1 MAPHLPFFIILL
13 MIEDIYKTEVF
24 QPAREY
30 LLNFHDERELVIR
43 LCRDINSHS
52 KKMIFTLHRVQ
63 GDMTLELYGQLFAN
77 AKIISEKL
85 SILYNK
91 FLYNEN
97 FVQLKS
103 TISNSIEEMIEAFTF
118 AYYIM
123 NGDIL
128 PYEKFSYIIRCLI
141 LSYNYKLNL
150 FNTKLLNHALCEL
163 LFDVVGNTITE
174 EVEAPYDS
182 VEFEVDFVLPGDYL
196 MGLFDLTG
204 EIMRYSITHIVDE
217 RLKTVNPKSLENL
230 KFMKNL
236 NKHLRELFAKFP
248 NINIDRGIFSTEY
261 NYKSGSI
268 MDKKL
273 HTLQQSINKVEA
285 MICDMTIKGN
295 EAIDYEDYNTHNY

>member
-1 MAPHLPFFIILL
+1 MA
-13 MIEDIYKTEVF
+13 EDAYKTEVF

-30 LLNFHDERELVIR
+30 LLKFHDERELVIR
-43 LCRDINSHS
+43 LCRDINSYS

-63 GDMTLELYGQLFAN
+63 SEMSLELYGQLFTN
-77 AKIISEKL
+77 FKIISEKL

-103 TISNSIEEMIEAFTF
+103 TVSNSVEEMIEAFTF

-123 NGDIL
+123 NRDVL
-128 PYEKFSYIIRCLI
+128 PYDKFSYVIRCLI
-141 LSYNYKLNL
+141 LSHNYKLNL
-150 FNTKLLNHALCEL
+150 FNTKLLNYALCEL
-163 LFDVVGNTITE
+163 LFDVVKNTITD

-182 VEFEVDFVLPGDYL
+182 VEFEVDFILPGDYL

-204 EIMRYSITHIVDE
+204 EIMRYTITHIVDE
-217 RLKTVNPKSLENL
+217 RLKTVNLKSLENL

-236 NKHLRELFAKFP
+236 NKHLSELFLKFP
-248 NINIDRGIFSTEY
+248 NVNINRGVFSTDR
-261 NYKSGSI
+261 NYKAGSI

-273 HTLQQSINKVEA
+273 LTLQQSISKVET
-285 MICDMTIKGN
+285 MICDMSIKGN
-295 EAIDYEDYNTHNY
+295 EAIDYNDYNIYNY

>member
-1 MAPHLPFFIILL
+1 MA
-13 MIEDIYKTEVF
+13 EDGYKTEVF

-30 LLNFHDERELVIR
+30 LLKFHDERELVIR
-43 LCRDINSHS
+43 LCRDINSYS

-63 GDMTLELYGQLFAN
+63 NEMTLELYEQLLAN
-77 AKIISEKL
+77 LKIISEKL

-103 TISNSIEEMIEAFTF
+103 TVSNSVEEMIEAFTF

-123 NGDIL
+123 NRDVL
-128 PYEKFSYIIRCLI
+128 PYDKFSYVIRCLI

-150 FNTKLLNHALCEL
+150 FNTKLLNYALCEL
-163 LFDVVGNTITE
+163 LFDVVENTITD

-182 VEFEVDFVLPGDYL
+182 VEFEVDFILPGDYL

-204 EIMRYSITHIVDE
+204 EIMRHSITHIVDE
-217 RLKTVNPKSLENL
+217 RLKTVNLKSLENL
-230 KFMKNL
+230 TFMKNL
-236 NKHLRELFAKFP
+236 NKHLKELFLKFP
-248 NINIDRGIFSTEY
+248 NVNINRGVFSTDR
-261 NYKSGSI
+261 NYKAGSI

-273 HTLQQSINKVEA
+273 LTLQQSISKVET
-285 MICDMTIKGN
+285 MICDMSIKGN
-295 EAIDYEDYNTHNY
+295 EAVDYNDHNIYNY

>member
-1 MAPHLPFFIILL
+1 MA
-13 MIEDIYKTEVF
+13 EDGYKTEVF

-30 LLNFHDERELVIR
+30 LLKFHDERELVIR
-43 LCRDINSHS
+43 LCRDINSYS

-63 GDMTLELYGQLFAN
+63 NEMTLELYEQLLAN
-77 AKIISEKL
+77 LKIISEKL

-103 TISNSIEEMIEAFTF
+103 TVSNSVEEMIEAFTF

-123 NGDIL
+123 NRDVL
-128 PYEKFSYIIRCLI
+128 PYDKFSYVIRCLI

-150 FNTKLLNHALCEL
+150 FNTKLLNYALCEL
-163 LFDVVGNTITE
+163 LFDVVENTITD

-182 VEFEVDFVLPGDYL
+182 VEFEVDFILPGDYL

-217 RLKTVNPKSLENL
+217 RLKTVNLKSLENL
-230 KFMKNL
+230 TFMKNL
-236 NKHLRELFAKFP
+236 NKHLKELFLKFP
-248 NINIDRGIFSTEY
+248 NVNINRGVFSTDR
-261 NYKSGSI
+261 NYKAGSI

-273 HTLQQSINKVEA
+273 LTLQQSISKVET

-295 EAIDYEDYNTHNY
+295 EAVDYNDHNIYNY

>member
-1 MAPHLPFFIILL
+1 MA
-13 MIEDIYKTEVF
+13 EDGYKTEVF

-30 LLNFHDERELVIR
+30 LLKFHDERELVIR
-43 LCRDINSHS
+43 LCRDINSYS

-63 GDMTLELYGQLFAN
+63 NEMTLELYEQLLAN
-77 AKIISEKL
+77 FKIISEKL

-103 TISNSIEEMIEAFTF
+103 TVSNSVEEMIEAFTF

-123 NGDIL
+123 NRDVL
-128 PYEKFSYIIRCLI
+128 PYDKFSYVIRCLI

-150 FNTKLLNHALCEL
+150 FNTKLLNYALCEL
-163 LFDVVGNTITE
+163 LFDVVENTITD

-182 VEFEVDFVLPGDYL
+182 VEFEVDFILPGDYL

-204 EIMRYSITHIVDE
+204 EIMRHSITHIVDE
-217 RLKTVNPKSLENL
+217 RLKTVNLKSLENL
-230 KFMKNL
+230 TFMKNL
-236 NKHLRELFAKFP
+236 NKHLKELFLKFP
-248 NINIDRGIFSTEY
+248 NVNINRGVFSTDR
-261 NYKSGSI
+261 NYKAGSI

-273 HTLQQSINKVEA
+273 LTLQQSISKVET

-295 EAIDYEDYNTHNY
+295 EAIDYNDHNIYNY

>member
-1 MAPHLPFFIILL
+1 MA
-13 MIEDIYKTEVF
+13 EDGYKAEVF

-30 LLNFHDERELVIR
+30 LLKFHDERELVIR
-43 LCRDINSHS
+43 LCRDINSYS

-63 GDMTLELYGQLFAN
+63 NEMTLELYEQLLAN
-77 AKIISEKL
+77 FKIISEKL

-103 TISNSIEEMIEAFTF
+103 TVSNSVEEMIEAFTF

-123 NGDIL
+123 NRDVL
-128 PYEKFSYIIRCLI
+128 PYDKFSYVIRCLI

-150 FNTKLLNHALCEL
+150 FNTKLLNYALCEL
-163 LFDVVGNTITE
+163 LFDVVENTITD

-182 VEFEVDFVLPGDYL
+182 VEFEVDFILPGDYL

-217 RLKTVNPKSLENL
+217 RLKTVNLKSLENL
-230 KFMKNL
+230 TFMKNL
-236 NKHLRELFAKFP
+236 NKHLKELFLKFP
-248 NINIDRGIFSTEY
+248 NVNINRGVFSTDR
-261 NYKSGSI
+261 NYKAGSI

-273 HTLQQSINKVEA
+273 LTLQQSISKVET

-295 EAIDYEDYNTHNY
+295 EAIDYNDHNIYNY

>member
-1 MAPHLPFFIILL
+1 MA
-13 MIEDIYKTEVF
+13 EDGYKTEVF

-30 LLNFHDERELVIR
+30 LLKFHDERELVIR
-43 LCRDINSHS
+43 LCRDINSYS

-63 GDMTLELYGQLFAN
+63 NEMTLELYEQLLAN
-77 AKIISEKL
+77 LKIISEKL

-103 TISNSIEEMIEAFTF
+103 TVSNSVEEMIEAFTF

-123 NGDIL
+123 NRDVL
-128 PYEKFSYIIRCLI
+128 PYDKFSYVIRCLI

-150 FNTKLLNHALCEL
+150 FNTKLLNYALCEL
-163 LFDVVGNTITE
+163 LFDVVENTITD

-182 VEFEVDFVLPGDYL
+182 VEFEVDFILPGDYL
-196 MGLFDLTG
+196 MGFFDLTG

-217 RLKTVNPKSLENL
+217 RLKTVNLKSLENL
-230 KFMKNL
+230 TFMKNL
-236 NKHLRELFAKFP
+236 NKHLKELFLKFP
-248 NINIDRGIFSTEY
+248 NVNINRGVFSTDR
-261 NYKSGSI
+261 NYKAGSI

-273 HTLQQSINKVEA
+273 LTLQQSISKVET
-285 MICDMTIKGN
+285 MICDMSIKGN
-295 EAIDYEDYNTHNY
+295 EAVDYNDHNIYNY

>member
-1 MAPHLPFFIILL
+1 MA
-13 MIEDIYKTEVF
+13 EDGYKTEVF

-30 LLNFHDERELVIR
+30 LLKFHDERELVIR
-43 LCRDINSHS
+43 LCRDINSYS

-63 GDMTLELYGQLFAN
+63 NEMTLELYEQLLAN
-77 AKIISEKL
+77 LKIISEKL

-103 TISNSIEEMIEAFTF
+103 TVSNSVEEMIEAFTF

-123 NGDIL
+123 NRDVL
-128 PYEKFSYIIRCLI
+128 PYDKFSYVIRCLI

-150 FNTKLLNHALCEL
+150 FNTKLLNYALCEL
-163 LFDVVGNTITE
+163 LFDVVENTITD

-182 VEFEVDFVLPGDYL
+182 VEFEVDFILPGDYL

-217 RLKTVNPKSLENL
+217 RLKTVNLKSLENL
-230 KFMKNL
+230 TFMKNL
-236 NKHLRELFAKFP
+236 NKHLKELFLKFP
-248 NINIDRGIFSTEY
+248 NVNINRGVFSTDR
-261 NYKSGSI
+261 NYKAGSI

-273 HTLQQSINKVEA
+273 LTLQQSISKVET

-295 EAIDYEDYNTHNY
+295 EAIDYNDHNIYNY

>member
-1 MAPHLPFFIILL
+1 MA
-13 MIEDIYKTEVF
+13 EDGYKAEVF

-30 LLNFHDERELVIR
+30 LLKFHDERELVIR
-43 LCRDINSHS
+43 LCRDINSYS

-63 GDMTLELYGQLFAN
+63 NEMTLELYEQLLAN
-77 AKIISEKL
+77 FKIISEKL

-103 TISNSIEEMIEAFTF
+103 TVSNSVEEMIEAFTF

-123 NGDIL
+123 NRDVL
-128 PYEKFSYIIRCLI
+128 PYDKFSYVIRCLI
-141 LSYNYKLNL
+141 LSHNYKLNL
-150 FNTKLLNHALCEL
+150 FNTKLLNYALCEL
-163 LFDVVGNTITE
+163 LFDVVENTITD

-182 VEFEVDFVLPGDYL
+182 VEFEVDFILPGDYL

-217 RLKTVNPKSLENL
+217 RLKTVNLKSLENL
-230 KFMKNL
+230 TFMKNL
-236 NKHLRELFAKFP
+236 NKHLKELFLKFP
-248 NINIDRGIFSTEY
+248 NVNINRGVFSTDR
-261 NYKSGSI
+261 NYKAGSI

-273 HTLQQSINKVEA
+273 LTLQQSISKVET
-285 MICDMTIKGN
+285 MICDMSIKGN
-295 EAIDYEDYNTHNY
+295 EAIDYNDHNIYNY

>member
-1 MAPHLPFFIILL
+1 MA
-13 MIEDIYKTEVF
+13 EDGYKTEVF

-30 LLNFHDERELVIR
+30 LLKFHDERELVIR
-43 LCRDINSHS
+43 LCRDINSYS

-63 GDMTLELYGQLFAN
+63 NEMTLELYEQLLAN
-77 AKIISEKL
+77 LKIISEKL

-103 TISNSIEEMIEAFTF
+103 TVSNSVEEMIEAFTF

-123 NGDIL
+123 NRDVL
-128 PYEKFSYIIRCLI
+128 PYDKFSYVIRCLI
-141 LSYNYKLNL
+141 LSYNYKLNS
-150 FNTKLLNHALCEL
+150 FNTKLLNYALCEL
-163 LFDVVGNTITE
+163 LFDVVENTITD

-182 VEFEVDFVLPGDYL
+182 VEFEVDFILPGDYL

-217 RLKTVNPKSLENL
+217 RSKTVNLKSLENL
-230 KFMKNL
+230 TFMKNL
-236 NKHLRELFAKFP
+236 NKHLKELFLKFP
-248 NINIDRGIFSTEY
+248 NVNINRGVFSTDR
-261 NYKSGSI
+261 NYKAGSI

-273 HTLQQSINKVEA
+273 LTLQQSISKVET
-285 MICDMTIKGN
+285 MICDMSIKGN
-295 EAIDYEDYNTHNY
+295 EAVDYNDHNIYNY

>member
-1 MAPHLPFFIILL
+1 MA
-13 MIEDIYKTEVF
+13 EDGYKAEVF
-24 QPAREY
+24 QPVREY
-30 LLNFHDERELVIR
+30 LLKFHDERELVIR
-43 LCRDINSHS
+43 LCRDINSYS

-63 GDMTLELYGQLFAN
+63 NEMTLELYEQLLAN
-77 AKIISEKL
+77 FKIISEKL

-103 TISNSIEEMIEAFTF
+103 TVSNSVEEMIEAFTF

-123 NGDIL
+123 NRDVL
-128 PYEKFSYIIRCLI
+128 PYDKFSYVIRCLI

-150 FNTKLLNHALCEL
+150 FNTKLLNYALCEL
-163 LFDVVGNTITE
+163 LFDVVENTITD

-182 VEFEVDFVLPGDYL
+182 VEFEVDFILPGDYL

-217 RLKTVNPKSLENL
+217 RLKTVNLKSLENL
-230 KFMKNL
+230 TFMKNL
-236 NKHLRELFAKFP
+236 NKHLKELFLKFP
-248 NINIDRGIFSTEY
+248 NVNINRGVFSTDR
-261 NYKSGSI
+261 NYKAGSI

-273 HTLQQSINKVEA
+273 LTLQQSISKVET

-295 EAIDYEDYNTHNY
+295 EAIDYNDHNIYNY

>member
-1 MAPHLPFFIILL
+1 MA
-13 MIEDIYKTEVF
+13 EDGYKTEVF

-30 LLNFHDERELVIR
+30 LLKFHDERELVIR
-43 LCRDINSHS
+43 LCRDINSYS

-63 GDMTLELYGQLFAN
+63 NEMTLELYEQLLAN
-77 AKIISEKL
+77 LKIISEKL

-91 FLYNEN
+91 SLYNEN

-103 TISNSIEEMIEAFTF
+103 TVSNSVEEMIEAFTF

-123 NGDIL
+123 NRDVL
-128 PYEKFSYIIRCLI
+128 PYDKFSYVIRCLI

-150 FNTKLLNHALCEL
+150 FNTKLLNYALCEL
-163 LFDVVGNTITE
+163 LFDVVENTITD

-182 VEFEVDFVLPGDYL
+182 VEFEVDFILPGDYL

-217 RLKTVNPKSLENL
+217 RLKTVNLKSLENL
-230 KFMKNL
+230 TFMKNL
-236 NKHLRELFAKFP
+236 NKHLKELFLKFP
-248 NINIDRGIFSTEY
+248 NVNINRGVFSTDR
-261 NYKSGSI
+261 NYKAGSI

-273 HTLQQSINKVEA
+273 LTLQQSISKVET
-285 MICDMTIKGN
+285 MICDMSIKGN
-295 EAIDYEDYNTHNY
+295 EAVDYNDHNIYNY

>member
-1 MAPHLPFFIILL
+1 MA
-13 MIEDIYKTEVF
+13 EDGYKTEVF

-30 LLNFHDERELVIR
+30 LLKFHDERELVIR
-43 LCRDINSHS
+43 LCRDINSYS

-63 GDMTLELYGQLFAN
+63 NEMTLELYEQLLAN
-77 AKIISEKL
+77 LKIISEKL

-103 TISNSIEEMIEAFTF
+103 TVSNSVEEMIEAFTF

-123 NGDIL
+123 NRDVL
-128 PYEKFSYIIRCLI
+128 PYDKFSYVIRCLI

-150 FNTKLLNHALCEL
+150 FNTKLLNYALCEL
-163 LFDVVGNTITE
+163 LFDVVENTITD

-182 VEFEVDFVLPGDYL
+182 VEFEVDFILPGDYL

-217 RLKTVNPKSLENL
+217 RLKTVNLKSLENL
-230 KFMKNL
+230 TFMKNL
-236 NKHLRELFAKFP
+236 NKHLKELFLKFP
-248 NINIDRGIFSTEY
+248 NVNINRGVFSTDR
-261 NYKSGSI
+261 NYKAGSI

-273 HTLQQSINKVEA
+273 LTLQQSISKVET
-285 MICDMTIKGN
+285 MICDMSIKGN
-295 EAIDYEDYNTHNY
+295 EAVDYNDHNIYNY